1 MDKCFEKLKALS
13 ELAIITEGQT
23 NKEVLEETLRQK
35 IESRL
40 SLDTNYS
47 PYFSIVSS
55 QVGAT
60 SLYLVFT
67 TTP

>member
-40 SLDTNYS
+40 PLDTNYS

>member
-23 NKEVLEETLRQK
+23 NKEVLEESLRQK

-40 SLDTNYS
+40 SLDTN
-47 PYFSIVSS
+47 
-55 QVGAT
+55 
-60 SLYLVFT
+60 
-67 TTP
+67 